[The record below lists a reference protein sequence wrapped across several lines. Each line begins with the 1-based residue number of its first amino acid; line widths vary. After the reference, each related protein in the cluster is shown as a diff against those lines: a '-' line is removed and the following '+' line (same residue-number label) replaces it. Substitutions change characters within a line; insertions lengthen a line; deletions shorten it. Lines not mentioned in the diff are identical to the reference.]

1 MRWWVVLFLWSCSLT
16 AAELPHYDPEAQP
29 DQELATALAEARQGG
44 RKVLLLFGSEW
55 CQDCRSLNRR
65 LMQAPLKH
73 TLADAVVVVHVDVG
87 NWDRNQDFAAR
98 YDHPEAR
105 GIPALA
111 LLDADGRTLM
121 VTRAGEL
128 ANVSSMGNDALND
141 WFKSRLRQFSRRGP
155 ETAGSR

>member
-1 MRWWVVLFLWSCSLT
+1 MGIGWWVAVLIWSGLLT
-16 AAELPHYDPEAQP
+16 AAELPHYNPEEKPEQA
-29 DQELATALAEARQGG
+29 LATALAEARESG

-65 LMQAPLKH
+65 LMQAPLKD
-73 TLADAVVVVHVDVG
+73 TLDDAVVIVHVDVG

-111 LLDADGRTLM
+111 LLDAEGQALM

-128 ANVSSMGNDALND
+128 ANVSSMGNAALND
-141 WFKSRLRQFSRRGP
+141 WFRTRLRQFSR
-155 ETAGSR
+155 